1 MILWTVVAGAMA
13 MAVWRF
19 LLQKLSYNLPP
30 GNLGWP
36 LLGEVIPFYFRP
48 HEFITKRREK
58 YGNLFKT
65 NLLGFQT
72 VISTDAQVNNFILQN
87 DGRLFV
93 PQYPNSSRVLGG
105 KSNINVARGDIHKMK
120 RGGVMRVVGIP
131 ILKRLLLP
139 ELQNVITSSLSGW
152 VGRNVKLTHEAEEML
167 FSLLASHLLSL
178 KPGMELDKMKEDFYV
193 YKKGFFGL
201 SFNFPGTTFNKSL
214 QKREELSN
222 QIKRIIEERK
232 RNMSSHNSSDDL
244 LSWILKEAEENEDG
258 EFEFATFQIV
268 DLILSMFFSAIETI
282 PRMLALVVRRLSENP
297 HIIQELREE
306 HEAIRSTK
314 GKIKSLSWD
323 DYKSMAFTKNVIKEA
338 MRLGDG
344 HINTIMLRKTIEN
357 VEMQG
362 YTIPKGWTCVITDQ
376 FSNFDTKYYRDPLV
390 FNPRRWQDPD
400 MNNTPYITFGGGP
413 RLCLGYDF
421 SMLVISVFL
430 HHLVTNFQWDCI
442 PSDKLR
448 WFDSPFMS
456 PTDCTLLVKDLEM
469 E

>member
-1 MILWTVVAGAMA
+1 MILWMVVAGAVA
-13 MAVWRF
+13 VLAVWHF
-19 LLQKLSYNLPP
+19 LLRQKMNYNLPP

-48 HEFITKRREK
+48 REFITKRREM

-65 NLLGFQT
+65 NLLGFPT
-72 VISTDAQVNNFILQN
+72 IISTDAQVNNFILQN

-93 PQYPNSSRVLGG
+93 PQYPTSSRVLGG
-105 KSNINVARGDIHKMK
+105 KTNINVARGDIHKMK
-120 RGGVMRVVGIP
+120 RGAVMRVVGIP

-139 ELQNVITSSLSGW
+139 ELQNVITSSLLGW
-152 VGRNVKLTHEAEEML
+152 VGRNVKITHEAEEML
-167 FSLLASHLLSL
+167 FSLMASHLLSL
-178 KPGMELDKMKEDFYV
+178 KPGAEMDKMKQDFYV

-201 SFNFPGTTFNKSL
+201 SFKFPGTTFYQSL

-222 QIKRIIEERK
+222 EIKSIIEERK
-232 RNMSSHNSSDDL
+232 NNSSDDL

-258 EFEFATFQIV
+258 EFEFGTFHIV

-282 PRMLALVVRRLSENP
+282 PRTLAVVVKRLSENP

-314 GKIKSLSWD
+314 EKNEISLSWD

-362 YTIPKGWTCVITDQ
+362 YTIPKGWTCVISDQ

-400 MNNTPYITFGGGP
+400 MSNTPHITFGGGP

-456 PTDCTLLVKDLEM
+456 PIDCTLRVKALAM